1 MRRGGRRG
9 FTLLE
14 VMVATTIMAIAVV
27 ALIGGLTQST
37 TNAAKLRERE
47 IVVALAKQ
55 QLNELL
61 LEPRLPHAR
70 PLEGVWEPRQLGP
83 AMKAGWTVRLVP
95 MTLLPPEI
103 APPPGVRPRLQLVPV
118 PPGMATGPMIGLDRI
133 IFEAWWTT
141 ASGKRRTFTLETY
154 KRNWLVPGE

>member
-1 MRRGGRRG
+1 MKRTHRQG

-14 VMVATTIMAIAVV
+14 VMVATTIMAVAVV
-27 ALIGGLTQST
+27 ALLGGLTQST

-55 QLNELL
+55 QLNAIL
-61 LEPRLPHAR
+61 LEPRLPHVR

-83 AMKAGWTVRLVP
+83 GMRAGWTARLAPMMFTSPVVP
-95 MTLLPPEI
+95 
-103 APPPGVRPRLQLVPV
+103 PPPGIRARMELTPLPLELVP
-118 PPGMATGPMIGLDRI
+118 GPMTALDRV
-133 IFEAWWTT
+133 IFEAWWTSD
-141 ASGKRRTFTLETY
+141 SGKRRTFTIETY

>member
-1 MRRGGRRG
+1 MTRRRRAG

-27 ALIGGLTQST
+27 ALLGGLTQST

-61 LEPRLPHAR
+61 LEPRLPHKR
-70 PLEGVWEPRQLGP
+70 PLEGVWEARQLGP
-83 AMKAGWTVRLVP
+83 GMRAGWTARLEP
-95 MTLLPPEI
+95 LALMPPEVLL
-103 APPPGVRPRLQLVPV
+103 PGVRPRMQLAPV
-118 PPGMATGPMIGLDRI
+118 PEAMAATPMMVLDRVL
-133 IFEAWWTT
+133 FEAWWST
-141 ASGKRRTFTLETY
+141 AGGARRTFQIETY
-154 KRNWLVPGE
+154 RRNWLVAE